1 MPPTPFDSLCA
12 QTSRRPK
19 DIPLLPAPRRLA
31 KRGPRFYHPRMSPTT
46 SRPGTLAD
54 LGGSALRWF
63 AGWWRIVHLGMLIL
77 ALSLSRSSYERAN
90 RSALLHQIYL
100 STAPNLLGFTVLSA
114 LLALVLIRIVLVTA
128 LSYGLSQY
136 ALQMVVRV
144 LVLELIPLVTALFVA
159 LRCTIPYGAE
169 LAAMRSRG
177 ELDLSKRQGSDP
189 LRREVLPRALAGIT
203 AVLMLASLSS
213 VLTLVLAYLSVYGF
227 TRWGFEAYTHTVGQ
241 IFEPAVAVIFVLK
254 IVLMS
259 LAVSL
264 IPRASVVYDAGR
276 APLRASVEMRGLV
289 RMFLVILLIEAAS
302 LIGNYY

>member
-1 MPPTPFDSLCA
+1 MDGPRG

-19 DIPLLPAPRRLA
+19 DIPVALAPRRFA
-31 KRGPRFYHPRMSPTT
+31 KHGPRFYYPRMSPTT
-46 SRPGTLAD
+46 SRLGAPAD
-54 LGGSALRWF
+54 LGASALRWF
-63 AGWWRIVHLGMLIL
+63 AGWWRTVQLGAAIL
-77 ALSLSRSSYERAN
+77 ALSLSPSTYSRAN
-90 RSALLHQIYL
+90 RSDLLGQVYL

-114 LLALVLIRIVLVTA
+114 LLSLVLIRIVLVTA
-128 LSYGLSQY
+128 LSYGLSEY

-169 LAAMRSRG
+169 IAAMRSRG
-177 ELDLSKRQGSDP
+177 EWDSLKIQGTDP
-189 LRREVLPRALAGIT
+189 LRHEVLPRALAGII
-203 AVLMLASLSS
+203 AVVMLASLSS

-227 TRWGFEAYTHTVGQ
+227 TRWGFEGYTHTVGQ

-254 IVLMS
+254 ILLMS

-264 IPRASVVYDAGR
+264 IPVASVLHDTGR
-276 APLRASVEMRGLV
+276 SRARTSVEMRGLV

>member
-1 MPPTPFDSLCA
+1 MT
-12 QTSRRPK
+12 
-19 DIPLLPAPRRLA
+19 
-31 KRGPRFYHPRMSPTT
+31 PTT
-46 SRPGTLAD
+46 SSHGALAE
-54 LGGSALRWF
+54 LGGSALRWC
-63 AGWWRIVHLGMLIL
+63 AGWWRIVYLGALIL
-77 ALSLSRSSYERAN
+77 ALSLSRSTYGRAN

-100 STAPNLLGFTVLSA
+100 GTAPNLLGFTVLSA
-114 LLALVLIRIVLVTA
+114 LLSLVLTRIVLVTA

-169 LAAMRSRG
+169 IAAMRSRG
-177 ELDLSKRQGSDP
+177 EWDALKIQGTDP
-189 LRREVLPRALAGIT
+189 LRHEVLPRALAGMT
-203 AVLMLASLSS
+203 AVLLLASLSS
-213 VLTLVLAYLSVYGF
+213 VLTLVLAYLSAYGF

-254 IVLMS
+254 IFLTS

-264 IPRASVVYDAGR
+264 IPVASVLYDAR
-276 APLRASVEMRGLV
+276 RSSSRTSVEMRGLV